1 MPASPTRFLLRRP
14 NLPLAEAWA
23 LLDDP
28 EPAGDTLVEIPLL
41 GSVSAGLPIEACADT
56 STIRVP
62 SCMVRRNTYALRVRG
77 NSMIDCNIFDGDV
90 IIIERQE
97 SAENGE
103 TAVVM
108 INDQEV
114 TLKKLYIDRAGVR
127 LQPAN
132 ERMAPIFLR
141 NSDIQVLGLVMGVV
155 RQDELA
161 A

>member
-28 EPAGDTLVEIPLL
+28 EPPGATLIEIPLL

-114 TLKKLYIDRAGVR
+114 TLKKLYIDRTGVR

-155 RQDELA
+155 RRGELA

>member
-1 MPASPTRFLLRRP
+1 MPEVTPRFLLRRP
-14 NLPLAEAWA
+14 NLPLAESWA
-23 LLDDP
+23 PLGATETAAAALI
-28 EPAGDTLVEIPLL
+28 EIPLL
-41 GSVSAGLPIEACADT
+41 GSVSAGLPIEACPDSARV
-56 STIRVP
+56 RVP
-62 SCMVRRNTYALRVRG
+62 RRMVRRNTYALRVRG
-77 NSMIDCNIFDGDV
+77 DSMIDCNIFDGDV

-108 INDQEV
+108 INNREV

-132 ERMAPIFLR
+132 ERMAPIVLK

-155 RQDELA
+155 RQGGLA

>member
-1 MPASPTRFLLRRP
+1 MTTVTLQFFQRLP
-14 NLPLAEAWA
+14 NLPIAESWA
-23 LLDDP
+23 AIDHDP
-28 EPAGDTLVEIPLL
+28 DSSVEIPLA
-41 GSVSAGLPIEACADT
+41 GSVSAGMPIEVCSSDA
-56 STIRVP
+56 TIHVP
-62 SCMVRRNTYALRVRG
+62 SRMIRRNTYALQVRG

-114 TLKKLYIDRAGVR
+114 TLKKLYIEKNGVR

-132 ERMAPIFLR
+132 TSMPAIYLR
-141 NSDIQVLGLVMGVV
+141 NSDIRVLGLVMGVA
-155 RQDELA
+155 RRAEMA

>member
-1 MPASPTRFLLRRP
+1 MHASLPHYLQRLP
-14 NLPLAEAWA
+14 NLPLNDAAWEEVDA
-23 LLDDP
+23 TD
-28 EPAGDTLVEIPLL
+28 LVEVPLL
-41 GSVSAGLPIEACADT
+41 GQVAAGLPIEACPDQ
-56 STIRVP
+56 SSVSIP
-62 SCMVRRNTYALRVRG
+62 SRMVRRNTYALRVRG
-77 NSMIDCNIFDGDV
+77 NSMIDSNIHDGDI

-114 TLKKLYIDRAGVR
+114 TLKKLYIEKSGVR

-132 ERMAPIFLR
+132 ATMPPIYLK
-141 NSDIQVLGLVMGVV
+141 NDDIQVLGLVMGVM
-155 RQDELA
+155 RQTDIA

>member
-1 MPASPTRFLLRRP
+1 MPEVYARFLLRRP

-23 LLDDP
+23 LLDGP
-28 EPAGDTLVEIPLL
+28 DTTDEHLVDIPLL
-41 GSVSAGLPIEACADT
+41 GSVSAGLPIEACLDSA
-56 STIRVP
+56 SIQVP
-62 SCMVRRNTYALRVRG
+62 GRMVRRNTYALRVRG

-108 INDQEV
+108 INNQEV
-114 TLKKLYIDRAGVR
+114 TLKKLYIEKSGVR

-132 ERMAPIFLR
+132 ERMAPIYLK

-155 RQDELA
+155 RQEELA

>member
-1 MPASPTRFLLRRP
+1 MPEVTSRFLLRRP
-14 NLPLAEAWA
+14 NLPIAEAWA
-23 LLDDP
+23 PLDTTETTDD
-28 EPAGDTLVEIPLL
+28 ALVEIPLL
-41 GSVSAGLPIEACADT
+41 GSVSAGLPIEACLDSAGV
-56 STIRVP
+56 RVP
-62 SCMVRRNTYALRVRG
+62 RRMVRRNTYALRVRG

-108 INDQEV
+108 INNREV

-132 ERMAPIFLR
+132 ARMAPIFLK
-141 NSDIQVLGLVMGVV
+141 NSDIEVLGLVMGVV
-155 RQDELA
+155 RQGELA

>member
-1 MPASPTRFLLRRP
+1 MDIATCQFLERLP
-14 NLPLAEAWA
+14 NLPIADSWA
-23 LLDDP
+23 PVDSTSD
-28 EPAGDTLVEIPLL
+28 ALVEVPLL
-41 GSVSAGLPIEACADT
+41 GQVSAGMPIEACLDNAT
-56 STIRVP
+56 LQVP
-62 SCMVRRNTYALRVRG
+62 SRMVRRNTYALKVCG

-114 TLKKLYIDRAGVR
+114 TLKKLYIEKNGVR

-132 ERMAPIFLR
+132 ETMPPIFLK
-141 NSDIQVLGLVMGVV
+141 NSDIRVLGLVMGVA
-155 RQDELA
+155 RQEEMA